1 MMPNFTPLTRRV
13 AAGVLVAGIAGVMV
27 GTTVWA
33 VPDIDATA
41 SAPST
46 DLQVALA
53 SMGAEPTQLGV
64 VDDKIYRISDAELD
78 ATLDNLHALGV
89 TDVRVGAPW
98 QYLESDGENSA
109 AWSRLD
115 DIIEGAQARGMNV
128 VIVAAVTSPWSAGE
142 TDTDAPRIDEFAA
155 FAAELA
161 KRYRGKVR
169 GYEVWSSLGDPG
181 TEPGTAMDLLV
192 AATAAIAAT
201 DPTARVATQ
210 QTLTA
215 RVAPVDAESAPAPS
229 VTDPTNPVPS
239 TPIPSAQ
246 PESTTPP
253 APPAE
258 TTSEAPQAADGSG
271 GGAPDTSST
280 TRSTTASTTADPST
294 SGTRTPASSNEQPE
308 IPQFDPQV
316 IPNTSSQ
323 PSSPSSPSSKSGPS
337 DIPEA
342 EPAA

>member
-1 MMPNFTPLTRRV
+1 MMPSFTPLTRRV

-33 VPDIDATA
+33 VPGVDTSA

-64 VDDKIYRISDAELD
+64 VDDKIYRISDADLD
-78 ATLDNLHALGV
+78 ATLDNLSALGV
-89 TDVRVGAPW
+89 TDIRVGAPW
-98 QYLESDGENSA
+98 QYLEADGENSA

-115 DIIEGAQARGMNV
+115 DIVEGAQARGMNV
-128 VIVAAVTSPWSAGE
+128 VIVAGVTSPWSAGE

-169 GYEVWSSLGDPG
+169 GYEVWSSLGVAG
-181 TEPGTAMDLLV
+181 TEPGAVMDLLV
-192 AATAAIAAT
+192 AATAAIQAT
-201 DPTARVATQ
+201 DPTALVATQ
-210 QTLTA
+210 QTLA
-215 RVAPVDAESAPAPS
+215 AQVASVDPESAAAPAA
-229 VTDPTNPVPS
+229 TDPASPVPS
-239 TPIPSAQ
+239 TPIPSA
-246 PESTTPP
+246 PTEATTAP

-258 TTSEAPQAADGSG
+258 TTSEAPDAGSG
-271 GGAPDTSST
+271 GGGAAESSST
-280 TRSTTASTTADPST
+280 TSTTTTEPST
-294 SGTRTPASSNEQPE
+294 SETHAPVTPNEQPAVPE
-308 IPQFDPQV
+308 VPEFDAQV
-316 IPNTSSQ
+316 IPSTSSE
-323 PSSPSSPSSKSGPS
+323 PSEPSESSESGPS

-342 EPAA
+342 EPAE

>member
-1 MMPNFTPLTRRV
+1 MMPSFTPLTRRV

-33 VPDIDATA
+33 VPGVDTSA

-53 SMGAEPTQLGV
+53 SMGSEPTQLGV
-64 VDDKIYRISDAELD
+64 VDDKIYRISDADLD
-78 ATLDNLHALGV
+78 ATLDNLSALGV
-89 TDVRVGAPW
+89 TDIRVGAPW
-98 QYLESDGENSA
+98 QYLEADGENSA

-115 DIIEGAQARGMNV
+115 DIVEGAQARGMNV

-181 TEPGTAMDLLV
+181 TEPGTVMDLLV
-192 AATAAIAAT
+192 AATAAIQAA
-201 DPTARVATQ
+201 DPTALVATQ
-210 QTLTA
+210 QTLA
-215 RVAPVDAESAPAPS
+215 AQVASIESESAPAS
-229 VTDPTNPVPS
+229 VATDPASPVPP
-239 TPIPSAQ
+239 TPIPST
-246 PESTTPP
+246 PTESTTPP

-258 TTSEAPQAADGSG
+258 TTSEAPAAG
-271 GGAPDTSST
+271 GGAGETSSPT
-280 TRSTTASTTADPST
+280 TSTTTDPST
-294 SGTRTPASSNEQPE
+294 SETRVSVTPNEQPAVPE
-308 IPQFDPQV
+308 VPEFDAQV
-316 IPNTSSQ
+316 IPSTSSE
-323 PSSPSSPSSKSGPS
+323 PSEPSESSESGPS

-342 EPAA
+342 EPAE